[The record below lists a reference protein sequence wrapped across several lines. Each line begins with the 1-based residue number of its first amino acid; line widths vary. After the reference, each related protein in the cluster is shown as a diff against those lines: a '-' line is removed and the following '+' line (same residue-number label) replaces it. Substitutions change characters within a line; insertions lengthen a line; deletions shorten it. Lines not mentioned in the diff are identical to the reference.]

1 MKDLDF
7 DTLALF
13 LLFGMVVGLFALYES
28 SGFFGAIV
36 ALPLLILC
44 LVGFILFLLAKA
56 GAADALAGVIA
67 APAGVI
73 KAVR

>member
-1 MKDLDF
+1 MSYDF
-7 DTLALF
+7 DTMALL
-13 LLFGMVVGLFALYES
+13 LLFGMIIGLFALYES

-56 GAADALAGVIA
+56 GAASALAGVIS
-67 APAGVI
+67 APASYLG
-73 KAVR
+73 AR